1 MTDHK
6 GQMPPYHT
14 AVRSAFLVA
23 LHCGV
28 HLQPD
33 QLSVG
38 DHKDAPTSVQKILQ
52 GAGLDCRIQKG
63 KKWEDVRSL
72 RGQYPLMAIRNDGRW
87 VIIVGEVPTEDKRP
101 GVIVLDPSIEAS
113 GPVTMLLE
121 EFLASWSGTFVT
133 CRRARPGLD
142 EENQPF
148 GLRWFLPEI
157 LRQKKFLRD
166 VAIAATMCNIIG
178 FATPM
183 LFQVI
188 VDKVIPHHSYQTLY
202 VVTGVFLA
210 AVAFDAIFSYV
221 RQYLMMFASNK
232 IDARLASRV
241 FKHLLSLPMQFFEAT
256 PAGVIARHMQQTEK
270 VRLFL
275 TGRLFHTLLDAA
287 ALPILLILLLLYSVK
302 LTLIVLGFSAA
313 IAAVIGILIPTFR
326 GQLNQLYTA
335 EGSRQAHLIETINGM
350 RTIKSL
356 ALEGSKKE
364 AWDSKV
370 VLAVRRHMSVGQIAA
385 FANVMTT
392 ALEKGMQIAV
402 LGFGALDVFNGQ
414 LSIGALVAFNMLSG
428 RVSGPLVQI
437 VALINEYQE
446 TALSVQMLGHVMNH
460 PPERDDRHQ
469 GLKPPIT
476 GELTFEQVGFR
487 YPGASNPALDRISFA
502 IKRGQMIGVVGRSG
516 SGKTTVTR
524 MVQGIHVPQEG
535 VIRLGNVDLRHID
548 LAHLRKNVGVVL
560 QESFLFRGTIR
571 ENIAVSKPHASLIE
585 VVQAAQLAGAAEFID
600 RLPMSYDTMLEEGAT
615 NLSGGQRQRLSIA
628 RALLTQPQ
636 LLIFDEATSALDPE
650 SEAIVQENL
659 ARIAENRTMIV
670 VSHRLSSL
678 TMSDAI
684 MVLDRGKV
692 IDFAPH
698 ETLLERCEIYA
709 HLWHQQTQHMTP
721 RRGTERVPA

>member
-1 MTDHK
+1 
-6 GQMPPYHT
+6 MPPYHT

-23 LHCGV
+23 MHNGV
-28 HLQPD
+28 HLQPE
-33 QLSVG
+33 QLGVG
-38 DHKDAPTSVQKILQ
+38 DHKDAPGSVQRILKE
-52 GAGLDCRIQKG
+52 AGLDCQVQKL
-63 KKWEDVRSL
+63 KTWDEVRAL
-72 RGQYPLMAIRNDGRW
+72 RGQYPLMTVRKDGNW
-87 VIIVGEVPTEDKRP
+87 VIVVGEVASEDNRP
-101 GVIVLDPSIEAS
+101 AVIVLDPSVEAS
-113 GPVTMLLE
+113 GPATILLE
-121 EFLASWSGTFVT
+121 EFLATWSGTIAP
-133 CRRARPGLD
+133 CRRRRPGVQD
-142 EENQPF
+142 ESQPF
-148 GLRWFLPEI
+148 GLRWFVPEI
-157 LRQKKFLRD
+157 LKQKTYLRD
-166 VAIAATMCNIIG
+166 VAIAATMCNVIG

-183 LFQVI
+183 LFHVI
-188 VDKVIPHHSYQTLY
+188 IDKVIPHHSYQTLY
-202 VVTGVFLA
+202 VVSLVFLA
-210 AVAFDAIFSYV
+210 AIAFDAMFSYV

-287 ALPILLILLLLYSVK
+287 VLPILLVILLLYSVK
-302 LTLIVLGFSAA
+302 LTLVVLGFSAA

-326 GQLNQLYTA
+326 GQLNQLYAA
-335 EGSRQAHLIETINGM
+335 EGSRQAHLVETIHGM

-356 ALEGSKKE
+356 GLEPAQKE

-370 VLAVRRHMSVGQIAA
+370 VNAVRRHMSVGQIAT
-385 FANVMTT
+385 FANVTTT

-402 LGFGALDVFNGQ
+402 LGLGALDVFDGR

-460 PPERDDRHQ
+460 PPERDERHQ

-487 YPGASNPALDRISFA
+487 YPGAANPALDRISFH
-502 IKRGQMIGVVGRSG
+502 IKKGQMIGVVGRSG

-535 VIRLGNVDLRHID
+535 MIKLGSVDLRHID
-548 LAHLRKNVGVVL
+548 LTHLRRNVGVVL
-560 QESFLFRGTIR
+560 QESFLFRGTVR
-571 ENIAVSKPHASLIE
+571 ENISVSKPHASLVE

-600 RLPMSYDTMLEEGAT
+600 RMPMSYDTMLEEGAT
-615 NLSGGQRQRLSIA
+615 NLSGGQRQRLSMA
-628 RALLTQPQ
+628 RTLLTKPQ

-650 SEAIVQENL
+650 SESIIQANL
-659 ARIAENRTMIV
+659 AKIAENRTMIV

-692 IDFAPH
+692 VDFAPH

-709 HLWHQQTQHMTP
+709 HLWHQQTQHIQP
-721 RRGTERVPA
+721 RKERTVA

>member
-1 MTDHK
+1 MSDQK

-23 LHCGV
+23 LHNGV
-28 HLQPD
+28 HLQPE
-33 QLSVG
+33 QLGVG
-38 DHKDAPTSVQKILQ
+38 DQKDPLTSVQKILQ
-52 GAGLDCRIQKG
+52 GAGLDCRISKG
-63 KKWEDVRSL
+63 KKWDDVRAL
-72 RGQYPLMAIRNDGRW
+72 RGQYPLMTVRKDGRW
-87 VIIVGEVPTEDKRP
+87 VIVVGEVPTEEKEP
-101 GVIVLDPSIEAS
+101 GVIVLDPAIEAS
-113 GPVTMLLE
+113 GPVTMRLE
-121 EFLASWSGTFVT
+121 DFLVT
-133 CRRARPGLD
+133 WAGIFLECRRPRPGLD

-148 GLRWFLPEI
+148 GLRWFVPEI
-157 LRQKKFLRD
+157 LKQRKYLRD
-166 VAIAATMCNIIG
+166 VAIAATMCNVIG

-202 VVTGVFLA
+202 VVTFVFLA
-210 AVAFDAIFSYV
+210 VIAFDAIFSYV

-287 ALPILLILLLLYSVK
+287 ALPILLVLLLFYSVK
-302 LTLIVLGFSAA
+302 LTVLVLAFSAA

-326 GQLNQLYTA
+326 SQLNQLYGA
-335 EGSRQAHLIETINGM
+335 EGARQAHLIETINGM

-356 ALEGSKKE
+356 GLEPTKKDS
-364 AWDSKV
+364 WDSKV
-370 VLAVRRHMSVGQIAA
+370 AIAVRRHMSVGQIAA

-392 ALEKGMQIAV
+392 ALEKGMQIAI
-402 LGFGALDVFNGQ
+402 LGVGALDVFSGN
-414 LSIGALVAFNMLSG
+414 LSIGALIAFNMLSG

-460 PPERDDRHQ
+460 PPERDDRHK
-469 GLKPPIT
+469 GLKPPIH

-487 YPGASNPALDRISFA
+487 YPGASNAALDRISFS
-502 IKRGQMIGVVGRSG
+502 IKKGQMIGVVGRSG

-524 MVQGIHVPQEG
+524 MIQGIHVPQEG
-535 VIRLGNVDLRHID
+535 VIRLDNVDLRHID
-548 LAHLRKNVGVVL
+548 LTHLRRNVGVVL

-571 ENIAVSKPHASLIE
+571 ENIAVAKPHASLIE
-585 VVQAAQLAGAAEFID
+585 IAQAAQLAGAAEFID

-628 RALLTQPQ
+628 RALLTKPQ

-650 SEAIVQENL
+650 SESIIQENL
-659 ARIAENRTMIV
+659 ARIAENRTMII

-678 TMSDAI
+678 TMADAI

-692 IDFAPH
+692 VDFAPH
-698 ETLLERCEIYA
+698 ETLLERCEIYTL
-709 HLWHQQTQHMTP
+709 LWNQQTQHIKP
-721 RRGTERVPA
+721 RKVA

>member
-1 MTDHK
+1 
-6 GQMPPYHT
+6 MPPYHT

-23 LHCGV
+23 MHSGV
-28 HLQPD
+28 HLQPE
-33 QLSVG
+33 QLGVG
-38 DHKDAPTSVQKILQ
+38 DHKDAPGSVQRILQ
-52 GAGLDCRIQKG
+52 EAGLDCQIQKLRT
-63 KKWEDVRSL
+63 WEDVRAL
-72 RGQYPLMAIRNDGRW
+72 RGQYPLMTIRKDGTW
-87 VIIVGEVPTEDKRP
+87 VIVVGEVASEDNLP
-101 GVIVLDPSIEAS
+101 AVIVLDPSIEAS
-113 GPVTMLLE
+113 GPVTMPLA
-121 EFLASWSGTFVT
+121 EFLETWSGTIAL
-133 CRRARPGLD
+133 CRRRKPGLD
-142 EENQPF
+142 DESQPF

-157 LRQKKFLRD
+157 LKQKNYLRD
-166 VAIAATMCNIIG
+166 VAIAATMCNVIG

-183 LFQVI
+183 LFHVI
-188 VDKVIPHHSYQTLY
+188 IDKVIPHHSYQTLY
-202 VVTGVFLA
+202 VVSLVFLA
-210 AVAFDAIFSYV
+210 AIAFDAMFSYV

-287 ALPILLILLLLYSVK
+287 ALPILLVILLLYSVK
-302 LTLIVLGFSAA
+302 LTLVVLGFSAA

-326 GQLNQLYTA
+326 GQLNQLYAA
-335 EGSRQAHLIETINGM
+335 EGSRQAHLVETIHGM

-356 ALEGSKKE
+356 GLEPAQKE
-364 AWDSKV
+364 AWDNKV
-370 VLAVRRHMSVGQIAA
+370 VNAVRRHMSVGQIAT
-385 FANVMTT
+385 FANVTTT
-392 ALEKGMQIAV
+392 ALEKGMQIAI
-402 LGFGALDVFNGQ
+402 LGIGALDVFDGR

-460 PPERDDRHQ
+460 PPERDERHQ

-487 YPGASNPALDRISFA
+487 YPGAANPALDRISFH
-502 IKRGQMIGVVGRSG
+502 IKKGQMIGVVGRSG

-535 VIRLGNVDLRHID
+535 MIKLGSVDLRHID
-548 LAHLRKNVGVVL
+548 LTHLRRNVGVVL
-560 QESFLFRGTIR
+560 QESFLFRGTVR
-571 ENIAVSKPHASLIE
+571 ENIAVSKPHASLVE

-600 RLPMSYDTMLEEGAT
+600 RMPMSYDTMLEEGAT

-628 RALLTQPQ
+628 RTLLTKPQ

-650 SEAIVQENL
+650 SESIIQANL
-659 ARIAENRTMIV
+659 AKIAENRTMIV

-692 IDFAPH
+692 VDFAPH

-709 HLWHQQTQHMTP
+709 HLWHQQTQHMQP
-721 RRGTERVPA
+721 RRERTVA

>member
-1 MTDHK
+1 MSDPK

-23 LHCGV
+23 LHNGV
-28 HLQPD
+28 HLQPE
-33 QLSVG
+33 QLGVG
-38 DHKDAPTSVQKILQ
+38 DHKDSLTSVQKILQ
-52 GAGLDCRIQKG
+52 GAGLDCRISKG
-63 KKWEDVRSL
+63 RKWEDVRAL
-72 RGQYPLMAIRNDGRW
+72 RGQYPLMTVRKDSRW
-87 VIIVGEVPTEDKRP
+87 VIVIGEVPTEDNEP
-101 GVIVLDPSIEAS
+101 GVIVLDPTSEAA
-113 GPVTMLLE
+113 GPVTMRLDA
-121 EFLASWSGTFVT
+121 FLATWSGIYLE
-133 CRRARPGLD
+133 CRRPKPGLD
-142 EENQPF
+142 DEGQPF

-157 LRQKKFLRD
+157 LRQKRYLRD

-202 VVTGVFLA
+202 VVSGAFIA
-210 AVAFDAIFSYV
+210 IIAFDAIFSYV

-287 ALPILLILLLLYSVK
+287 VLPILLVLLLFYSVK
-302 LTLIVLGFSAA
+302 LTLLVLAFSAA
-313 IAAVIGILIPTFR
+313 IAAVIGVLIPTFR
-326 GQLNQLYTA
+326 SQLNQLYGA

-356 ALEGSKKE
+356 ALEPSKKE
-364 AWDSKV
+364 AWDGKV
-370 VLAVRRHMSVGQIAA
+370 VMAVRRHMSVGQIAA
-385 FANVMTT
+385 FANVTTT

-402 LGFGALDVFNGQ
+402 LGIGALDVFAGQ
-414 LSIGALVAFNMLSG
+414 LSIGALIAFNMLSG

-460 PPERDDRHQ
+460 PPERGERHK
-469 GLKPPIT
+469 GLKPPIR
-476 GELTFEQVGFR
+476 GELTFEQVTFR
-487 YPGASNPALDRISFA
+487 YPGATNAALDRISFT
-502 IKRGQMIGVVGRSG
+502 IKKGMMVGVVGRSG

-524 MVQGIHVPQEG
+524 MIQGIHVPQEG
-535 VIRLGNVDLRHID
+535 VIRLDNVDMRHID
-548 LAHLRKNVGVVL
+548 LVHLRRNVGVVL

-585 VVQAAQLAGAAEFID
+585 VAQAAQLAGAAEFID

-628 RALLTQPQ
+628 RSLLTKPQ

-678 TMSDAI
+678 TMADAI
-684 MVLDRGKV
+684 MVLDRGQV

-709 HLWHQQTQHMTP
+709 HLWQQQTQHMTP
-721 RRGTERVPA
+721 RKDRPAA